1 MKHQR
6 KICCRLLPVLTQAEK
21 RQNCQ
26 DYDDSA
32 DEIDDIV
39 HVAVSIDDWS
49 VTQLK
54 RNWFPATTMYHLAT
68 CDRVSSFASYICSQQ
83 RIMKHQVPGF
93 SIAAIKF
100 IHLAEQ
106 FRPFDSLQE

>member
-1 MKHQR
+1 L
-6 KICCRLLPVLTQAEK
+6 RLLPVLTQAEK

-54 RNWFPATTMYHLAT
+54 RNWFPATTTYHLAT
-68 CDRVSSFASYICSQQ
+68 CDRVNSFASYICSQQ
-83 RIMKHQVPGF
+83 RITKHQVPGF

-100 IHLAEQ
+100 IQLTEQ
-106 FRPFDSLQE
+106 FRPFDSL